1 MRLFSEHAMLLS
13 ELFGQPHRFLKK
25 SQQSGA
31 VSYHYSMGSG
41 SSADLEVKFFPTLSD
56 DDSPMSGRPTISDGD
71 WDVNFY
77 RGGSTALTGEGD
89 APRVFASVLDAV
101 KRFIKEHSPVTL
113 AFGASKSEL
122 DQKTMS
128 YRSGSRV
135 KLYRKMVMRFAPMV
149 GYILDPELSKKY
161 GDSRSEIFVLRRR
174 KP

>member
-1 MRLFSEHAMLLS
+1 MRSFGEHAMLLS

-25 SQQSGA
+25 SQQSGG
-31 VSYHYSMGSG
+31 VSYQYSMGSSG
-41 SSADLEVKFFPTLSD
+41 SADLDVRFFPTL
-56 DDSPMSGRPTISDGD
+56 SDGD

-101 KRFIKEHSPVTL
+101 KRFIKEHSPETL

-122 DQKTMS
+122 DQKTLS

-135 KLYRKMVMRFAPMV
+135 KLYRKMVMRFAPTM
-149 GYILDPELSKKY
+149 GYVLDPELGKRY
-161 GDSRSEIFVLRRR
+161 GGSTSEVFVLSRR

>member
-1 MRLFSEHAMLLS
+1 MRSFGEHAMLLS
-13 ELFGQPHRFLKK
+13 ELFGQPHKFLKK

-56 DDSPMSGRPTISDGD
+56 GD

-89 APRVFASVLDAV
+89 APRIFASVIDAV
-101 KRFIKEHSPVTL
+101 KRFIKEHSPETL

-122 DQKTMS
+122 DQKTLS

-135 KLYRKMVMRFAPMV
+135 KLYRKMVGRFAPMM
-149 GYILDPELSKKY
+149 GYVLDPELSKKY
-161 GDSRSEIFVLRRR
+161 GDSRSEIFVMHRR